1 MSAGT
6 LRLIDASNIFLPH
19 ANFSL
24 RAGPSSPQFVHPFS
38 PSFVS
43 LFSSRPLAAFSA
55 SLLYVVRTLV
65 VVMPTVSNVCACANA
80 CAGGQL
86 IAHARSRSPTREKS
100 EFRAE
105 IRCTKKRIDSKGKPV
120 APPLVTG
127 CTRSF
132 RVFTRVVN
140 LGTVGKYPTGVYEA
154 WIIQFHPVS
163 LSPFS

>member
-6 LRLIDASNIFLPH
+6 LRLIGASNIFPLLSS
-19 ANFSL
+19 ACQFFSP
-24 RAGPSSPQFVHPFS
+24 RWTIIATIRPSFS

-55 SLLYVVRTLV
+55 SLLYVV
-65 VVMPTVSNVCACANA
+65 VMPTVSNVCACASA
-80 CAGGQL
+80 SGQL

>member
-6 LRLIDASNIFLPH
+6 LRLIGASNIFPL
-19 ANFSL
+19 L
-24 RAGPSSPQFVHPFS
+24 SSACQFFS
-38 PSFVS
+38 PRWAIIATIRPSVLSFLRLPFLVTS
-43 LFSSRPLAAFSA
+43 PRCIFRVTPLRRRYADCVQC
-55 SLLYVVRTLV
+55 LC
-65 VVMPTVSNVCACANA
+65 VCECQWTIN
-80 CAGGQL
+80 
-86 IAHARSRSPTREKS
+86 RSRSIAFADSGKI

>member
-1 MSAGT
+1 MP
-6 LRLIDASNIFLPH
+6 IFLSALGH
-19 ANFSL
+19 HRHNSSIRSL
-24 RAGPSSPQFVHPFS
+24 LPSSSFS
-38 PSFVS
+38 RHVPSLHFPRH
-43 LFSSRPLAAFSA
+43 SS
-55 SLLYVVRTLV
+55 V
-65 VVMPTVSNVCACANA
+65 VVMPTVSNVCACASA

>member
-1 MSAGT
+1 MP
-6 LRLIDASNIFLPH
+6 I
-19 ANFSL
+19 FSL
-24 RAGPSSPQFVHPFS
+24 RWTWSSSRASIRPSILSFLRLAFLVTSPPPPRYVFRVTLSPRAHTSFVHS
-38 PSFVS
+38 S
-43 LFSSRPLAAFSA
+43 LFRLCPMCASA
-55 SLLYVVRTLV
+55 C
-65 VVMPTVSNVCACANA
+65 VSA

-127 CTRSF
+127 STRSF

-140 LGTVGKYPTGVYEA
+140 LRTVGK
-154 WIIQFHPVS
+154 
-163 LSPFS
+163 